1 MTLSSSSV
9 GRHSELLAMAAL
21 IADGWCV
28 HEATTPESHDLLISK
43 PVGVLTQYQ
52 RIQVKTIVTR
62 ERDGH
67 KYYVIRGLKN
77 SGQAYSTAD
86 CDAFIGVVDGRV
98 FMTDNRGISE
108 YWVLAEEVAD
118 KWWELPVR
126 INNEIKNND
135 MEAVQ

>member
-1 MTLSSSSV
+1 MTALTSSSV

-28 HEATTPESHDLLISK
+28 HEATTPEAHDLLASK
-43 PVGVLTQYQ
+43 TVGNLTQYQ

-77 SGQAYSTAD
+77 SGVPYTVAD
-86 CDAFIGVVDGRV
+86 CDAFIGVIDGRV
-98 FMTDNRGISE
+98 YLTACTGLTE
-108 YWVLAEEVAD
+108 YWVKAEEVAE
-118 KWWELPVR
+118 KWRELSVVLGG
-126 INNEIKNND
+126 N
-135 MEAVQ
+135 

>member
-1 MTLSSSSV
+1 MTALTSSSV

-28 HEATTPESHDLLISK
+28 HEATTPEAHDLLASK
-43 PVGVLTQYQ
+43 TVGNLTQYQ

-77 SGQAYSTAD
+77 SGVPYTVAD
-86 CDAFIGVVDGRV
+86 CDAFIGVIDGRV
-98 FMTDNRGISE
+98 YLTACTGLTE
-108 YWVLAEEVAD
+108 YWVKAEEVAE
-118 KWWELPVR
+118 KWRELPIK
-126 INNEIKNND
+126 INQT
-135 MEAVQ
+135 EANG

>member
-1 MTLSSSSV
+1 MTALTSSSV

-28 HEATTPESHDLLISK
+28 HEATTPEAHDLLASK
-43 PVGVLTQYQ
+43 TVGNLTQYQ

-77 SGQAYSTAD
+77 SGVPYTVAD
-86 CDAFIGVVDGRV
+86 CDAFIGVIDGRV
-98 FMTDNRGISE
+98 YLTACDGRTE
-108 YWVLAEEVAD
+108 YWSSANNV
-118 KWWELPVR
+118 KWRELPLM
-126 INNEIKNND
+126 INGGD
-135 MEAVQ
+135 

>member
-28 HEATTPESHDLLISK
+28 HEATTPEAHDLLASK
-43 PVGVLTQYQ
+43 TVEGITQYQ
-52 RIQVKTIVTR
+52 RIQVKTIVAR

-77 SGQAYSTAD
+77 SRQPYTAAD
-86 CDAFIGVVDGRV
+86 CDAFIGVIDGRV
-98 FMTDNRGISE
+98 FLTENRGISE
-108 YWVLAEEVAD
+108 YWVLAEEASE
-118 KWWELPVR
+118 KWRELPVR
-126 INNEIKNND
+126 LNNGNKTEGND
-135 MEAVQ
+135 